1 MEKHAEKIRIAAAV
15 ALCLLVGLG
24 VAGCKKKA
32 PATAPD
38 LVTDETV
45 SAPRPDTAPPGDAVA
60 DAADPWGWDLDEINR
75 RLHAEGLLADVY
87 FDYDRAELSPESRAR
102 LEANARFLR
111 ENPQF
116 VVAIEGHCDERG
128 TIDYNL
134 ALGQQR
140 AGGSQQYVELLGVPG
155 NQLRSMSFGKERPQ
169 CSDPNESCWS
179 RNRRAHFVVVERT
192 GRS

>member
-1 MEKHAEKIRIAAAV
+1 MEKHAEKLRIAAAV
-15 ALCLLVGLG
+15 TLCLLAGLS

-38 LVTDETV
+38 LVVEETA
-45 SAPRPDTAPPGDAVA
+45 SAPSPSAPPADAVA
-60 DAADPWGWDLDEINR
+60 EEADPWGWDLDEINR
-75 RLHAEGLLADVY
+75 RLLAEGLLADVY
-87 FDYDRAELSPESRAR
+87 FDYDRAELSPESRAQ
-102 LEANARFLR
+102 LEVNANFLR

-116 VVAIEGHCDERG
+116 VVSIEGHCDERG

-155 NQLRSMSFGKERPQ
+155 TQLRSMSFGKERPQ

-192 GRS
+192 GRG